1 MFEKIKKHHR
11 FTLESENRQYNRK
24 LIKKAREEQRR
35 MSRAAKMN
43 FTAFDSHIE
52 HGYDMAE

>member
-11 FTLESENRQYNRK
+11 FTLEENKQYNRK

-43 FTAFDSHIE
+43 FTAFDCHIE

>member
-1 MFEKIKKHHR
+1 MLDKKHHR
-11 FTLESENRQYNRK
+11 FALETEDKQYRK

-43 FTAFDSHIE
+43 FTAFDSHIDK
-52 HGYDMAE
+52 YDMAE

>member
-1 MFEKIKKHHR
+1 MFEKIKKHR
-11 FTLESENRQYNRK
+11 FTLDSEDKQHNRK

-52 HGYDMAE
+52 HYDMAE